1 MPDLLLLGIY
11 LYIGITSLCLYNT
24 SRNRK
29 NQAGILYKSNKFL
42 LYNMINLCSL
52 TNSELTYRTAC
63 DMINMIGRST
73 DCLFLLYR
81 SFQFQSST
89 R

>member
-11 LYIGITSLCLYNT
+11 LYIGITSLCLYN
-24 SRNRK
+24 NPGNLK
-29 NQAGILYKSNKFL
+29 NQVGILYKSNKFL
-42 LYNMINLCSL
+42 LFILINLCSL
-52 TNSELTYRTAC
+52 TNSQLTFRNTC